1 MHLILFLI
9 ALVLAFAGVVLLLY
23 SVPVIDVAAA
33 ALFTSGV
40 VATVGGFVLAGLAA
54 AVRSLS
60 RIAERLEIQPL
71 PVPPVAAMGR
81 EDPAP
86 RPVRTVQAV
95 PVAPAPKRGSL
106 LSWFG
111 SGSKSGS
118 VPGDKPATAA
128 SPETATVASP
138 PAAASSPTTATTEID
153 LAPLARVPEEPR
165 VAPMPPPPPPPKPQ
179 TASLRPTLR
188 PAPPAPPAVAPAPV
202 ATPAPAAALPAATD
216 EPASA
221 VYKSGIIDGMAYRL
235 FMDGSIEAELPQ
247 GKVRFGTIDELQKYL
262 TNRPQ

>member
-9 ALVLAFAGVVLLLY
+9 AIVLAFAGVVLLLY

-33 ALFTSGV
+33 ALFTSGIM
-40 VATVGGFVLAGLAA
+40 AMVGGFVLAGLAA
-54 AVRSLS
+54 AVRSLG
-60 RIAERLEIQPL
+60 RIVERLEIQPL

-86 RPVRTVQAV
+86 RPVRTVQA
-95 PVAPAPKRGSL
+95 PPTAPTPKRGSL

-111 SGSKSGS
+111 GRKIENA
-118 VPGDKPATAA
+118 PKNTAA
-128 SPETATVASP
+128 VTTTPA
-138 PAAASSPTTATTEID
+138 PAAASQPGAASSTAPAETDVD
-153 LAPLARVPEEPR
+153 LGPLARAPEEPR

-179 TASLRPTLR
+179 MAALRAAVR
-188 PAPPAPPAVAPAPV
+188 PVPPVAAPAPV
-202 ATPAPAAALPAATD
+202 AAPPTAAVLPAATD
-216 EPASA
+216 EPESA

-247 GKVRFGTIDELQKYL
+247 GKVRFATIDELQKYL